1 MEEADPSKDENK
13 TLLQKF
19 SVKRIGGILCD
30 NLLLILTLCGILV
43 GFCIGFGIR
52 ELQPTEDAL
61 TWIGMPGDIFL
72 RVLKLMILPLIV
84 CSVISGTAS
93 LDPKSNGK
101 ISGVAFVYI
110 VLTNILGCVLGGALS
125 LAIKPGIGGQSI
137 AVQNVTNTIQTQ
149 DIFVDL
155 LRNIFPDNIVEASF
169 AQAQTKYTSTNII
182 KTKNGT
188 NGTIYEKLELLQK
201 QRGKVDGT
209 NVLGL
214 VMACTVI
221 GIAAG
226 QMKSKAKP
234 FLEFFSIS
242 SEVMLIVL
250 RWFMWLTPIG
260 VTSLVIVS
268 ISDVDDIGDVFEKLG
283 LFVATVTIGIILL
296 HVVFLPL
303 ILFLTTRR
311 NPYAYIVSIG
321 KAWMIGFAA
330 TSTAVAIPE
339 MLMSCEVKNN
349 IDKRVSRFVIPFCVT
364 LNADGSAL
372 YITSAAIFI
381 GNVSGVSINAG
392 DIFVIFFLT
401 AVAVMALPSVPSSSI
416 VTLVMILTSL
426 NIPSHDIALLFAVEW
441 FLDRIRTAANVL
453 SHTTC
458 AAVTYQFCK
467 SSLTKIPAE
476 ALDEIELTVEKHRRT
491 TII

>member
-1 MEEADPSKDENK
+1 M
-13 TLLQKF
+13 
-19 SVKRIGGILCD
+19 
-30 NLLLILTLCGILV
+30 
-43 GFCIGFGIR
+43 
-52 ELQPTEDAL
+52 
-61 TWIGMPGDIFL
+61 
-72 RVLKLMILPLIV
+72 
-84 CSVISGTAS
+84 
-93 LDPKSNGK
+93 
-101 ISGVAFVYI
+101 
-110 VLTNILGCVLGGALS
+110 TNILGCVLGGALS

-209 NVLGL
+209 NVLG
-214 VMACTVI
+214 
-221 GIAAG
+221 

-242 SEVMLIVL
+242 SEVM
-250 RWFMWLTPIG
+250 LTPIG

-381 GNVSGVSINAG
+381 GNVS
-392 DIFVIFFLT
+392 
-401 AVAVMALPSVPSSSI
+401 VAVMALPSVPSSSI

-476 ALDEIELTVEKHRRT
+476 ALDEIELTVEKQE
-491 TII
+491 

>member
-1 MEEADPSKDENK
+1 MEEADLSKDENK

-52 ELQPTEDAL
+52 ELHPTEDAL

-330 TSTAVAIPE
+330 TST
-339 MLMSCEVKNN
+339 
-349 IDKRVSRFVIPFCVT
+349 
-364 LNADGSAL
+364 
-372 YITSAAIFI
+372 
-381 GNVSGVSINAG
+381 
-392 DIFVIFFLT
+392 FLT

-476 ALDEIELTVEKHRRT
+476 ALDEIELTVEKQE
-491 TII
+491 